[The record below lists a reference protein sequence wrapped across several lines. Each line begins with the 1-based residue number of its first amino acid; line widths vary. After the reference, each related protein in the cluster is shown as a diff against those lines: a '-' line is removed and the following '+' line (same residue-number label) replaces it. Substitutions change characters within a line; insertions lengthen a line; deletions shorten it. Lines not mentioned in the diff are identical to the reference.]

1 MDVLQTLS
9 TNADDFSTPPAPP
22 KITIE
27 QVHSC
32 VGDSVRES
40 VIIVIAYIVI
50 ICAAEQRLP
59 DFKRLCGFLLIYI
72 PVVTALKLMYVD
84 ISKNIAN
91 AAGFALGN
99 ALFGIVSGKPAT

>member
-1 MDVLQTLS
+1 MDVLQTLT
-9 TNADDFSTPPAPP
+9 TNDGDVATTSPAPS

-27 QVHSC
+27 KVHSC

-40 VIIVIAYIVI
+40 VIIVLAYII
-50 ICAAEQRLP
+50 IISAAEQRLP
-59 DFKRLCGFLLIYI
+59 DFKRLAGFLLVYI

-99 ALFGIVSGKPAT
+99 ALFGIVSGNPA